1 MLVTGDHDV
10 KLTLNIP
17 ESVILEE
24 PTSGSCIVSNL
35 MRSPRRIMIKVEGGN
50 GVPCIVK
57 YTSKNNKPKDLEY
70 QQNFTVTCNKGS
82 PSSVELKC
90 FIIESSTFES
100 VKLEGNQIK
109 QCKSVK
115 CNYMTI

>member
-1 MLVTGDHDV
+1 
-10 KLTLNIP
+10 
-17 ESVILEE
+17 
-24 PTSGSCIVSNL
+24 
-35 MRSPRRIMIKVEGGN
+35 MRSPRRIMVKVEGGN

-90 FIIESSTFES
+90 FITESSTFKS

-109 QCKSVK
+109 HCNSVMQLYDHIK
-115 CNYMTI
+115 YCSARKANSGAQDNKPTRKHYH